1 MPTVSE
7 LSAPYGNFML
17 GPRRGPDVCSACFN
31 LIDRSGRCYGCERGP
46 GGLDAMAPISYSV
59 GGEQLHHALAGYK
72 RLSGNPARQFQM
84 ELAAVLWRYLAA
96 HERCLALAAGVD
108 AFAIVTT
115 VPSSQTERATT
126 HPLPLLVAD
135 LVGPARERYV
145 RLLERTG
152 RPAPPHRFSIGKYA
166 AREDL
171 AGRPVLLI
179 DDTWTTGANAQ
190 SAAAALKATGAGSVA
205 AVVIGRFVN
214 RGWHHND
221 RHLRDLAQ
229 PFDWNRCALCADQE
243 TAVTRV
249 GTRVGIPPS
258 TRSGV
263 REATRRER

>member
-166 AREDL
+166 ARE
-171 AGRPVLLI
+171 AGAAHRRYLDHRRQRPERGGGAEGNRRGIGRGRRDRPVR
-179 DDTWTTGANAQ
+179 Q
-190 SAAAALKATGAGSVA
+190 SRVA
-205 AVVIGRFVN
+205 
-214 RGWHHND
+214 
-221 RHLRDLAQ
+221 
-229 PFDWNRCALCADQE
+229 P
-243 TAVTRV
+243 
-249 GTRVGIPPS
+249 
-258 TRSGV
+258 
-263 REATRRER
+263 